1 MKMLKYI
8 FFGNFWSFLLILS
21 GIIDLI
27 IGTLVITDII
37 HVTEHAFIAAV
48 VAFGVGMLYL
58 TGGIVIAWVK
68 MKKEK
73 TKKSQPVN
81 GKHDEKNQI

>member
-37 HVTEHAFIAAV
+37 HVTEHAFLAAV
-48 VAFGVGMLYL
+48 VAFGVGLLYL
-58 TGGIVIAWVK
+58 AGGLVIAWVK
-68 MKKEK
+68 MRKEK
-73 TKKSQPVN
+73 TKNSQTMN
-81 GKHDEKNQI
+81 GKHDEKTQT